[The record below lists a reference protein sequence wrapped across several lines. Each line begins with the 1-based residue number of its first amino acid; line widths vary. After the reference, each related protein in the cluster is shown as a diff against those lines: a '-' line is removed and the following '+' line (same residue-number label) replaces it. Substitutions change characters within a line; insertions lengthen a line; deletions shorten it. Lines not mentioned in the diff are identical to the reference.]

1 MPLRKCFNCQGT
13 KQHGPSPQPNRG
25 SGQQS
30 SVAFP
35 VRSPLAS
42 VSAPWPDPLLNISDL
57 NMDHRHVP
65 STSTLSSLFAKEKE
79 QATMQLTPVRSLGE
93 GRLPAHLC
101 RASEGP
107 KRQEDVLCAH
117 RHLVQNWPK
126 ERSWQVPLHDGVV
139 GAPMVAACAK
149 RGYCHDWL
157 ERELPITC
165 MLRLRA
171 TGPLCRSTRFL

>member
-1 MPLRKCFNCQGT
+1 MRSCTFAQHNIQAVGSRIPAKLSLPLQCIR
-13 KQHGPSPQPNRG
+13 PVVG
-25 SGQQS
+25 SSWGGGGWWWMWWW
-30 SVAFP
+30 
-35 VRSPLAS
+35 L
-42 VSAPWPDPLLNISDL
+42 WWWGWGCCWLL
-57 NMDHRHVP
+57 VGVVG
-65 STSTLSSLFAKEKE
+65 
-79 QATMQLTPVRSLGE
+79 VRSLGE
-93 GRLPAHLC
+93 GWLRVHLC

-117 RHLVQNWPK
+117 CHLVQNWPK

-157 ERELPITC
+157 KRELPITC

-171 TGPLCRSTRFL
+171 TGPLCRSMRFL